1 LGAAAVA
8 WGIVRNESAGWMPP
22 VAALA
27 AGTLLLLA
35 FAFWACGRP
44 GAALDLTLFEDRSF
58 LFVNLATAVFGIAFT
73 AMFLSAFLFLMGIW
87 GYSQGLAGWAVT
99 PGPLVVIPVAILSGR
114 VAGRIGHRPLL
125 LMGGVLYAVAQAWLS
140 LSIGKTPDYLATWLP
155 GQLLGGTAIGLV
167 LPALSGAA
175 VAKLGP
181 TRFGVGG
188 GVNNAMRQFGGA
200 AGAAL
205 AVALVGR
212 AGASQQQ
219 FQHLYGV
226 LSSLGLMTALLSLP
240 VQTRMTAVAA
250 ATPTPAAPASP

>member
-1 LGAAAVA
+1 MALVAGAV
-8 WGIVRNESAGWMPP
+8 
-22 VAALA
+22 
-27 AGTLLLLA
+27 LLLA
-35 FAFWACGRP
+35 FGFWARGRP
-44 GAALDLTLFEDRSF
+44 AAALDLTLFEDRSF

-73 AMFLSAFLFLMGIW
+73 AMFLSSFLFLMGVW

-99 PGPLVVIPVAILSGR
+99 PGPLLVIPVAILSGR
-114 VAGRIGHRPLL
+114 LAGRVGHRPLL
-125 LMGGVLYAVAQAWLS
+125 VGGGVLYAAAQAWLC
-140 LSIGKTPDYLATWLP
+140 LRIGSAPAYVATWLP

-188 GVNNAMRQFGGA
+188 GVNNALRQFGGA

-212 AGASQQQ
+212 AGASLQQ
-219 FQHLYGV
+219 FQHLYAV
-226 LSSLGLMTALLSLP
+226 LSALGLLTALLCLP
-240 VQTRMTAVAA
+240 VQTRLTPVA
-250 ATPTPAAPASP
+250 ATPAAAAP

>member
-1 LGAAAVA
+1 
-8 WGIVRNESAGWMPP
+8 M
-22 VAALA
+22 AALA
-27 AGTLLLLA
+27 AGTALLLA
-35 FAFWACGRP
+35 FGFWARGRP

-73 AMFLSAFLFLMGIW
+73 AMFLSSFLFLMGIW

-114 VAGRIGHRPLL
+114 LAGRIGHRPLL
-125 LMGGVLYAVAQAWLS
+125 VVGGVLYAVTQAWLS
-140 LSIGKTPDYLATWLP
+140 LSIGKAPDYLSIWLP
-155 GQLLGGTAIGLV
+155 GQLLTGIAIGLV

-175 VAKLGP
+175 VANLGP

-205 AVALVGR
+205 AVALVGH
-212 AGASQQQ
+212 AGASLQQ
-219 FQHLYGV
+219 FQYLYALLGG
-226 LSSLGLMTALLSLP
+226 LGLLTALLCLP
-240 VQTRMTAVAA
+240 VQTRMTAAA
-250 ATPTPAAPASP
+250 AAKPTPSTPTSP